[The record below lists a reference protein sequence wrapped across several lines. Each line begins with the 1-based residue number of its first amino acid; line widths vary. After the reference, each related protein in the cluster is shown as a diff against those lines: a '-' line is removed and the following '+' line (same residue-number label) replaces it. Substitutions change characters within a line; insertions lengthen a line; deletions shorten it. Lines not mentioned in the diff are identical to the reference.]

1 MIKVNPKVKV
11 NLTKE
16 NNGKESINKNKIK
29 ITLSII
35 RSCIKKLFKFIGY
48 ATLLTIVFILII
60 NFLSDYIGTTDADY
74 DKVAVFRAHLT
85 SINATDPKILYQ
97 QEHLINLIDTSLADG
112 KLTISEASS
121 IEIRYALFKNNYPNI
136 FKE

>member
-16 NNGKESINKNKIK
+16 NNGKEPVNKNKIK
-29 ITLSII
+29 ITLLTII
-35 RSCIKKLFKFIGY
+35 SCIKKLFKFIGY

-74 DKVAVFRAHLT
+74 NKVAVFRAHLT

-97 QEHLINLIDTSLADG
+97 QKHLINLIDTSLADG

>member
-16 NNGKESINKNKIK
+16 NNGKEPINKNKIK

-48 ATLLTIVFILII
+48 TTLLTIVFILII

-85 SINATDPKILYQ
+85 SINTTDPKILYQ